1 MGVTEQTRGGR
12 RRRIPRVP
20 GKWAGACGAAG
31 VALCAGGVAI
41 SVASASRVANWMGFV
56 VFFLGIWVIAVPT
69 TLWVLARYGILD
81 SVERSREWMDSAP
94 RSSARRAPGL

>member
-1 MGVTEQTRGGR
+1 
-12 RRRIPRVP
+12 
-20 GKWAGACGAAG
+20 
-31 VALCAGGVAI
+31 
-41 SVASASRVANWMGFV
+41 MGFV